1 MMLTLL
7 LYLFI
12 FFLAIIQS
20 SLLAI
25 NFDIIILVVWLLVRT
40 ATEAEDLRFPFWLG
54 IIFDLILVR
63 PLGLASLIFV
73 TLAFVMGVYL
83 KRLDLGKRYFLLIF
97 LPLMSFCLS
106 KIFGKSFTIGQ
117 ALLEIFLGWWLW
129 PVMKYFFEE
138 EVIGRQLK
146 LRI

>member
-1 MMLTLL
+1 MTTFFLYLL
-7 LYLFI
+7 LFV
-12 FFLAIIQS
+12 LAIVQAS
-20 SLLAI
+20 FLAI

-40 ATEAEDLRFPFWLG
+40 ATESEDLRFPFWLG

-83 KRLDLGKRYFLLIF
+83 KRFDLGKRYFLLIF

-138 EVIGRQLK
+138 EVVGKQLR

>member
-1 MMLTLL
+1 MITFF

-25 NFDIIILVVWLLVRT
+25 NFDIIILVVWLLVKSSMER
-40 ATEAEDLRFPFWLG
+40 EDLWFPFWLG
-54 IIFDLILVR
+54 IIFDLVLIR

-73 TLAFVMGVYL
+73 FLAFLLGIYF
-83 KRLDLGKRYFLLIF
+83 KQLDLGKRYFLLIF
-97 LPLMSFCLS
+97 LPLMSFALA
-106 KIFGKSFTIGQ
+106 KIFGKSFTIEQ

-138 EVIGRQLK
+138 EVVGRQLK